1 VDDLQHC
8 CWLLFVL
15 DFVHDYLEYSN
26 RFEVCIFS
34 LMGLLLGVWLTFM
47 KVLRV
52 VSLRCFWL
60 PKSNPLLDREQ
71 YRQK

>member
-1 VDDLQHC
+1 
-8 CWLLFVL
+8 
-15 DFVHDYLEYSN
+15 
-26 RFEVCIFS
+26 
-34 LMGLLLGVWLTFM
+34 MGLLLGVWLTFM